1 MTYRNIHIQVYTLNF
16 FVGQQSLLTGLLKYL
31 PRNNALLVPKIG
43 GEKKLSKSV
52 SYLFY
57 DFKKK

>member
-43 GEKKLSKSV
+43 GEKKLSKSF
-52 SYLFY
+52 SYY
-57 DFKKK
+57 FKT